1 MESFG
6 FCPYWHVVVRYNN
19 AEPFQSRAKEARE
32 RAVLL
37 CNPGACA
44 THLRCYMQTLNR
56 PPSNFSCPK
65 LTPLVN
71 NKSIF
76 LWLYSG

>member
-6 FCPYWHVVVRYNN
+6 FCPYWHVVVLYNN
-19 AEPFQSRAKEARE
+19 AEPFQPRVKEARE

-44 THLRCYMQTLNR
+44 THLRCYIHASLHAEQTAVQFQLSYINTTG
-56 PPSNFSCPK
+56 K
-65 LTPLVN
+65 
-71 NKSIF
+71 
-76 LWLYSG
+76 